1 MKQAQSRP
9 NAGGLQSA
17 AAVYGFVAWI
27 VTFCAWLSY
36 LAWAFLPEET
46 LISIGVVYFPSKLWA
61 VALPAYFVVL
71 LLFVGVIYIAL
82 NLMRTAPLSSF
93 DLVWDEHSRPSSL
106 SHHIPSAG
114 GAEFSMQQA
123 YARTPEIADLS
134 IKVVNRML
142 YQNHSWQQKKVK
154 RLYTR
159 PTQLPGERNSRAHRA
174 QAALAPTQASAV
186 K

>member
-1 MKQAQSRP
+1 MKEAQARP
-9 NAGGLQSA
+9 NGDGLQSA

-27 VTFCAWLSY
+27 VTFCAWLGY

-71 LLFVGVIYIAL
+71 LSLVGVMYIAL

-93 DLVWDEHSRPSSL
+93 DLVRDEHSRPSSH
-106 SHHIPSAG
+106 SQHNPSAG

-123 YARTPEIADLS
+123 YARTPEIWNLLS
-134 IKVVNRML
+134 
-142 YQNHSWQQKKVK
+142 S
-154 RLYTR
+154 
-159 PTQLPGERNSRAHRA
+159 S
-174 QAALAPTQASAV
+174 
-186 K
+186 